1 MNIVKTMHRE
11 ISLRLVL
18 VTRHYLRIY
27 WLKYLHITPPIDI
40 EISLKTH
47 HIPRAFFFFLVQVQS
62 DYLLSG
68 DGLKIVEWRT
78 LACSPPVSRGPS

>member
-1 MNIVKTMHRE
+1 MNIVKIMQRE

-27 WLKYLHITPPIDI
+27 WLKYLHITPPVDI

-47 HIPRAFFFFLVQVQS
+47 HIPRAFFFFLV
-62 DYLLSG
+62 LSG
-68 DGLKIVEWRT
+68 YLEMD
-78 LACSPPVSRGPS
+78 